1 MIRNISNCLKQI
13 WVAFRALSIW
23 VCSKVTTHFIFPLYL
38 RPWIHS
44 MYSCLKAYSLHHCCS
59 SWWNSATPILYN
71 KFLFK
76 TFPSLLDWAYL
87 YRALLFHQVLSMKVG
102 GLAACHTKAIKEAMF
117 WKWKCASFCMLTA
130 EAWGRCGH
138 LAKGWLPPHPTQPV
152 GKSFYRWRGL
162 HAKTAQSALR
172 IILKLI
178 VWRPDQ
184 CHLLALSTAGLQF
197 QSQLALT
204 SLRPFLGTMWNGANC
219 VIA

>member
-1 MIRNISNCLKQI
+1 
-13 WVAFRALSIW
+13 
-23 VCSKVTTHFIFPLYL
+23 
-38 RPWIHS
+38 
-44 MYSCLKAYSLHHCCS
+44 MYSCLKACLLHHCCS

-76 TFPSLLDWAYL
+76 TFPSLLYWAYL
-87 YRALLFHQVLSMKVG
+87 YRTLLFHQVLSTKVG
-102 GLAACHTKAIKEAMF
+102 GLAACHTEAIKEAMS

-162 HAKTAQSALR
+162 QV
-172 IILKLI
+172 ILKLI
-178 VWRPDQ
+178 VWRSDQ
-184 CHLLALSTAGLQF
+184 CHLVLGIVGLQF